1 VKEGSNFGWPYSYWD
16 PIKTAR
22 MVAPEFGGDNIKRV
36 DPDPYDKPV
45 IAFPGHWAPIQMT
58 VYSGTQFPEK
68 YRNGTFVAFHG
79 SWNRAPRAQ
88 AGYQIGFVPF
98 DDKGMPVGTYETFAD
113 DFAGKREFVSTGDA
127 RFRPLGLAV
136 GPDGSLYISDT
147 EKGRIWR
154 VIYTG
159 ETNTTARPA
168 AQTTAASAAVND
180 GSRGAQL
187 YQQVCAACHMP
198 DGSGVAG
205 LQAPLV
211 GSSVVAGDPA
221 TLIKVVLQGPAQV
234 LPANRPKYAVQ
245 MPPFAT
251 AFSDADIAETLTFIR
266 RTFGKGASAVTA
278 AQVKAQR

>member
-1 VKEGSNFGWPYSYWD
+1 
-16 PIKTAR
+16 
-22 MVAPEFGGDNIKRV
+22 
-36 DPDPYDKPV
+36 
-45 IAFPGHWAPIQMT
+45 
-58 VYSGTQFPEK
+58 
-68 YRNGTFVAFHG
+68 VAFHG

-113 DFAGKREFVSTGDA
+113 DFAGKREFVSGDA

-147 EKGRIWR
+147 ERGRIWR

-221 TLIKVVLQGPAQV
+221 TLIRVVLQGPAQV
-234 LPANRPKYAVQ
+234 LPANRAKYAVQ
-245 MPPFAT
+245 MPPFAA
-251 AFSDADIAETLTFIR
+251 AFSDVDIAETLTFVR
-266 RTFGKGASAVTA
+266 RAFGKGAAVVTA
-278 AQVKAQR
+278 AEVKAQR